1 MVDAPCSR
9 VAHIYRK
16 FNPFGAVGA
25 GDYLSRNYKRVAEI
39 WMDEYKEYIYKKRP
53 HYKNVDAGDISKQ
66 VEIRNKL
73 QCKPFKWFME
83 KVAYDLVNYY
93 PPVPPPNY
101 AEGEIKSVASNL
113 CIDTKFKSDQGNFG
127 LETCQ
132 TIKKGVSGEQKFELT
147 WHSDIR
153 PKGRSQCFD
162 ASRSDPG
169 VPVVLFSCHGM
180 KGNQQFKYNLV
191 SNI

>member
-1 MVDAPCSR
+1 MFETCPK
-9 VAHIYRK
+9 Y
-16 FNPFGAVGA
+16 
-25 GDYLSRNYKRVAEI
+25 
-39 WMDEYKEYIYKKRP
+39 
-53 HYKNVDAGDISKQ
+53 DI
-66 VEIRNKL
+66 E
-73 QCKPFKWFME
+73 
-83 KVAYDLVNYY
+83 
-93 PPVPPPNY
+93 
-101 AEGEIKSVASNL
+101 EGEIKSVASNL